1 MGLNLDIER
10 SHIEPGFYLENFRQR
25 YGRIARRGKGGVL
38 YVHTKSE
45 VVARLSEDIN
55 TEKTLLIELEKL
67 LTERD
72 FYVSKTLDTISVYL
86 FLVYKSTHSEEIRSQ
101 ILFVE
106 NKGKL
111 FFDFREFDREIEL
124 LVQEGAS
131 SVDDRR
137 LAALKEWWHSYLR
150 AYGFFRGQSRTV
162 EVVLP
167 RNDKK
172 RTEEDIVWIK
182 RMTNYEESSDGTTK
196 IIRNYLDHPNNV
208 KLKFKSPK
216 YKEHLSVKWEE
227 LKDHGTLVRK
237 WQQEFEE
244 CLDDMQETEDSL
256 SATIYKL
263 KPLLPNVLKP
273 ITSKLLPPVEVGEV
287 ENDLFL

>member
-1 MGLNLDIER
+1 M
-10 SHIEPGFYLENFRQR
+10 
-25 YGRIARRGKGGVL
+25 
-38 YVHTKSE
+38 
-45 VVARLSEDIN
+45 
-55 TEKTLLIELEKL
+55 
-67 LTERD
+67 
-72 FYVSKTLDTISVYL
+72 
-86 FLVYKSTHSEEIRSQ
+86 FLVYKSTHSADIRNQ
-101 ILFVE
+101 ILSAE

-111 FFDFREFDREIEL
+111 FFDFKEFDRKIEL
-124 LVQEGAS
+124 LVQEGAI
-131 SVDDRR
+131 SVDERR
-137 LAALKEWWHSYLR
+137 LVALKEWWHSYLR

-167 RNDKK
+167 RNDRK

-182 RMTNYEESSDGTTK
+182 RMTNYEEGSDGTTK
-196 IIRNYLDHPNNV
+196 IIRNYLDRPNNV

-227 LKDHGTLVRK
+227 LKDHGTLVKK

-256 SATIYKL
+256 SATICEL
-263 KPLLPNVLKP
+263 RSLLPNVLKP